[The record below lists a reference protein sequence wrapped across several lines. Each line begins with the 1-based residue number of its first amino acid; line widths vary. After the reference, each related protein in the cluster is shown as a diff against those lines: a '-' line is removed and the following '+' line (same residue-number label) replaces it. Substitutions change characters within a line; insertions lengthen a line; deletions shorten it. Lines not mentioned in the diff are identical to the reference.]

1 MATDSGLSVLAW
13 AQERHDNSVQIASTK
28 TGGDR
33 VGWLEDVTYWTAIID
48 ALSENERLRI
58 ACASGWGEPVLVNTL
73 RAERDA
79 ARAERDALLVQVDQW
94 RQMADREVT
103 ACVEMRAERDEAR
116 LSNTV
121 TEHHT
126 IQQLSAALTEAR
138 RVLRMIRELFPDTG
152 TPDPDRSV
160 ALYYGQVQQALAAV
174 LAQEPTR

>member
-79 ARAERDALLVQVDQW
+79 ARAEARNALHLMAAWGCRDVLAHEEETCALCRAEHALEEA
-94 RQMADREVT
+94 RAEV
-103 ACVEMRAERDEAR
+103 ARLRAERDEAHLELER
-116 LSNTV
+116 L
-121 TEHHT
+121 
-126 IQQLSAALTEAR
+126 
-138 RVLRMIRELFPDTG
+138 
-152 TPDPDRSV
+152 
-160 ALYYGQVQQALAAV
+160 
-174 LAQEPTR
+174 TRWPGGER

>member
-79 ARAERDALLVQVDQW
+79 AIAERDD
-94 RQMADREVT
+94 
-103 ACVEMRAERDEAR
+103 AR
-116 LSNTV
+116 
-121 TEHHT
+121 
-126 IQQLSAALTEAR
+126 AALQAVEWTGLDPLAIETPQCPWCLSYEKEGHAPDCAR
-138 RVLRMIRELFPDTG
+138 QA
-152 TPDPDRSV
+152 
-160 ALYYGQVQQALAAV
+160 ALGRG
-174 LAQEPTR
+174 EEE